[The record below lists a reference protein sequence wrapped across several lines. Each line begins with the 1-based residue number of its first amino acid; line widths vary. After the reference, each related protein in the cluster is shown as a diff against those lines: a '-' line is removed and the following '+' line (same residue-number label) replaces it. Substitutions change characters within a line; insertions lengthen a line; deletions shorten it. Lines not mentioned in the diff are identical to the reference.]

1 VVGAKAKDTTENA
14 LHVEVCR
21 GTLTPREARFII
33 ATDWL
38 KYYRER
44 VLN

>member
-33 ATDWL
+33 ATDWF
-38 KYYRER
+38 KNNGSGS
-44 VLN
+44 LN